1 MSSKQYA
8 YIFTTLYVLL
18 LILLFLY
25 LRISPR
31 PREQSEDV
39 IYVELLEMEEP
50 VKRPKS
56 RPKVAPRHENA
67 SRRDNDRQV
76 TGKDE
81 NTQTV
86 NNKTLFQM
94 TRDGSDKE
102 VNGGNN
108 SARESDSQR
117 NKGKGEGK
125 KAFGNDQLDEGL
137 QGRGLDAAL
146 PQPGAP
152 KGNKEGIVKIRV
164 RVRKDGTV
172 SMAEYHPIGSS
183 TSDEE
188 LVRLAISAARRAR
201 FTESSA
207 VSQGGVIT
215 YRFVLKYEKSN
226 SNK

>member
-50 VKRPKS
+50 VKKPKS
-56 RPKVAPRHENA
+56 RPRVAPRHENA

-86 NNKTLFQM
+86 NNKALFQM
-94 TRDGSDKE
+94 TKDGSDKE

-108 SARESDSQR
+108 SAQESDSQK
-117 NKGKGEGK
+117 NKGKGDGK
-125 KAFGNDQLDEGL
+125 KAFGNSQLDEGL
-137 QGRGLDAAL
+137 QGRGLVGAL
-146 PQPGAP
+146 PKPGAP
-152 KGNKEGIVKIRV
+152 KGNKEGVVKIRV

-172 SMAEYHPIGSS
+172 SSAEYHPIGSS

-188 LVRLAISAARRAR
+188 LVRLAISAARRTR

-207 VSQGGVIT
+207 VSLGGVIT
-215 YRFVLKYEKSN
+215 YRFVLK
-226 SNK
+226 